1 MPSLTAAA
9 VVAGE
14 APGGYLQAA
23 GSGTSA
29 ATGGAGAPDAVGDRD
44 AASSHGAAV
53 DAAGR
58 GVPRPTTLTPIGTP
72 IMSSSALDA
81 LQESVPLARQV
92 ELDALVLLRI
102 VGACERASGVGAG
115 NPLDNAGSRSWGSRP
130 GEWGAADA
138 SCAGQLLG
146 WLDSDESSTAKRPVL
161 HVTSAFTFPRTATA
175 RTGAP
180 LGAHLQ
186 PQQRAQRLREASRLL
201 RDVNREHQPV
211 GWFYQA
217 DSGQLSSFINADW
230 TEMQYQYQRCLKNA
244 VCVVYDPL
252 RKWSSAT
259 LDIRVVRLS
268 APFMQEYRRLLEGAA
283 TAAGGGGRGAAAQ
296 GQAFGRGGG
305 RVVAGS
311 TFTSEALRDLA
322 LCSQTMIEDVP
333 FTLRSS
339 ALVEQYLAAYVAA
352 GTRASAGRIHRR
364 DAGARY
370 GRADARTIAI
380 SAFPAQSRPHA
391 GATGGVAA
399 QAPRRQ
405 RAAHRCRTRAA
416 ARGQNA
422 AVLEQHAR
430 AQSPRDHD
438 GGARPGRV
446 SARPGDERGR
456 PLREGVWC
464 ALALSVNVG
473 DARERGHGCAGGV
486 EGRAAVDKAR
496 AGGGFE
502 SPLHLRRTG
511 VVVAWPTVDWHASVA
526 MQCMP
531 QDVRPSNTRRRRRAA
546 PTLSLDRVAAVHV
559 RAVSRRHHRT
569 DYPL

>member
-259 LDIRVVRLS
+259 LGIRVVRLS

-339 ALVEQYLAAYVAA
+339 ALVEQYLAAYGVRSTA
-352 GTRASAGRIHRR
+352 TIPSAGRLHHHLDDIDSERLRLGRERALAESTVETLVQDMDELTREQSRYQHFLRSHARTLAQQAEWLRKRR
-364 DAGARY
+364 ADNEQRIAAGHEPLPEDKMPPFLSNTQEPSRLETMMVVRDLVECLRDLETSVAGRCEKEFGAR
-370 GRADARTIAI
+370 
-380 SAFPAQSRPHA
+380 
-391 GATGGVAA
+391 
-399 QAPRRQ
+399 
-405 RAAHRCRTRAA
+405 
-416 ARGQNA
+416 
-422 AVLEQHAR
+422 
-430 AQSPRDHD
+430 
-438 GGARPGRV
+438 
-446 SARPGDERGR
+446 
-456 PLREGVWC
+456 
-464 ALALSVNVG
+464 
-473 DARERGHGCAGGV
+473 
-486 EGRAAVDKAR
+486 
-496 AGGGFE
+496 
-502 SPLHLRRTG
+502 
-511 VVVAWPTVDWHASVA
+511 
-526 MQCMP
+526 
-531 QDVRPSNTRRRRRAA
+531 
-546 PTLSLDRVAAVHV
+546 SLCQ
-559 RAVSRRHHRT
+559 
-569 DYPL
+569 